1 MMNDAAP
8 DHDAARRGFVAAAA
22 ALGIGLLAGCAERK
36 PYAAVGGP
44 FPPFR
49 LTDIDGREHAGTDYS
64 GTALVVNF
72 WATWCPPCRAEMPDL
87 DRVHRRSEGRGL
99 RVLGFCYDQDAN
111 PVKEFRLRTAVSF
124 PLIIDRDHTLAKQ
137 IGIESYPTT
146 LLVTRDGRVTEV
158 LVGPRP
164 WPDYPGIAALF

>member
-1 MMNDAAP
+1 MMAGAAP
-8 DHDAARRGFVAAAA
+8 NPDSARRGFLAGAA
-22 ALGIGLLAGCAERK
+22 ALGLALLTGCAERK
-36 PYAAVGGP
+36 PYSAVGKP
-44 FPPFR
+44 FPDFR
-49 LTDIDGREHAGTDYS
+49 LTDIDGREHARADHA

-87 DRVHRRSEGRGL
+87 DLVHRRGL
-99 RVLGFCYDQDAN
+99 RVLGFCYDQDEN

-124 PLIIDRDHTLAKQ
+124 PLIVDRDLVLAKG

-146 LLVTRDGRVTEV
+146 LLVARDGRVTEV

-164 WPDYPGIAALF
+164 WPDYPGIKALL